1 MLGIDDRATN
11 GPRFIPRRGGLS
23 VGRDVRRLWLIF
35 GPCSEGPQR
44 DLQARTELSHP
55 DDALRAQPCRSFCR
69 RASVLHLGTRKESMT
84 MGTIRK
90 SHGTIVMA

>member
-11 GPRFIPRRGGLS
+11 GPQFKPRMGGLI
-23 VGRDVRRLWLIF
+23 VGRGVRRLWLIF

-44 DLQARTELSHP
+44 DLQARTELSHS

-69 RASVLHLGTRKESMT
+69 RASVLHLGTRKESMVI
-84 MGTIRK
+84 GTIRK
-90 SHGTIVMA
+90 SHGIIVMA